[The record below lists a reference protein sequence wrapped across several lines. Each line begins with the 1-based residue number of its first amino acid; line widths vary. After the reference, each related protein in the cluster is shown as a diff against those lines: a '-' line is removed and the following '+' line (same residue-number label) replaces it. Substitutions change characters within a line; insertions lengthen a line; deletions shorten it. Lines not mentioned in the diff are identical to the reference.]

1 MQAVIRAI
9 LLDPEARAGDT
20 EPDFDG
26 GHLREPLMYGASV
39 LRAIGFTPTPADPTE
54 PWPYTLL
61 LWQANTMGQFPM
73 NAPSVFGFFPPGY
86 VIPQTDLNAP
96 EFGIENTASVAARMS
111 FADTVASN
119 SLWQISLNL
128 GKLSPLGQAAA
139 QSPEALVD
147 LLGTMFLHGQM
158 PGTMRSS
165 LLNAVAPLTDPQ
177 QRLQFALYLVI
188 TSSQYKIS
196 H

>member
-1 MQAVIRAI
+1 MIRAI

-20 EPDFDG
+20 DPEFDH
-26 GHLREPLMYGASV
+26 GHLREPLLYGASV

-86 VIPQTDLNAP
+86 VIPQTNRNAP

-111 FADTVASN
+111 FADLVAAN
-119 SLWQISLNL
+119 VLWGLNL
-128 GKLSPLGQAAA
+128 NMGSASALGEASA
-139 QSPEALVD
+139 QSREALVD
-147 LLGTMFLHGQM
+147 LLGTRFLHGQM
-158 PGTMRSS
+158 PANMRTS
-165 LLNAVAPLTDPQ
+165 LLGAIAPLHDPQ

-188 TSSQYKIS
+188 TSAQYKIS